1 MFQMPAW
8 VLSVLLGTI
17 CAAVFFLWQGRTW
30 RELAAYWVAGVL
42 GFLAGQAA
50 GALSGWRVLS
60 IGQVDL
66 LWGIGLALAA
76 LVLVRVARV

>member
-1 MFQMPAW
+1 M
-8 VLSVLLGTI
+8 GTI